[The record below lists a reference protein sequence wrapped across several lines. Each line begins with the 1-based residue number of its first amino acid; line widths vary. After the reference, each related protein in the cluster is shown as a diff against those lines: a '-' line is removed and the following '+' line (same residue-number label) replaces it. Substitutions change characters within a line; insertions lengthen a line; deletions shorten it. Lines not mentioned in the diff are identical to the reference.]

1 MKYIKQCDFEYIIN
15 KYHDASKPFDGYAR
29 FIRRDMLFT
38 PEAGMAP
45 EDILAG
51 IWKNDILYQDLPHSI
66 RKARA
71 LEYVLKNTRVSCD
84 TRDIFPAINMVDRP
98 LSQTLIK
105 KWTKEILTEV
115 IPEVEARRSCLE
127 NNGVTIWPDYDHSVP
142 VWDRLFSLG
151 LVGLLGESERMRKKS
166 AFTEVAA
173 P

>member
-1 MKYIKQCDFEYIIN
+1 MKYIRQCDFEYIIN
-15 KYHDASKPFDGYAR
+15 KYHDASKPFDGHGR

-51 IWKNDILYQDLPHSI
+51 IWENDILYQDLPHSI

-105 KWTKEILTEV
+105 KWKKEILTEV
-115 IPEVEARRSCLE
+115 IPDIV
-127 NNGVTIWPDYDHSVP
+127 IYYSVQN
-142 VWDRLFSLG
+142 
-151 LVGLLGESERMRKKS
+151 
-166 AFTEVAA
+166 A
-173 P
+173 PF